1 MNNKIGR
8 IIKKIPLGA
17 KSATVYTLATI
28 FSRGL
33 AIITMP
39 IFTRLMSTD
48 QIGVVNLYN
57 SWYSLFSLIATL
69 SLTSGGFSVAM
80 KEFEGKRNQY
90 ISSILTLTSI
100 MAGCMAIIYAFS
112 HDFWNALTELPTSL
126 MVLMLL
132 GFFLSPAR
140 DFWLAY
146 ERYEYRYKSSAIV
159 MFLSALLS
167 SALSIIFVVS
177 ISGRGYENVAE
188 GRLIANYIVLYAF
201 DIVIWFLLMRKGKTY
216 INLSYW
222 KFSLSLSIP
231 LLGYSIASQILSV
244 SDRMMISRMVN
255 NSAVGIYSTLYS
267 VASLFSMVWTAVNS
281 SFIPYLYQNIGEK
294 NNRIKEFS
302 FSILYIYAV
311 AAVFMVFMSPEI
323 VKILATSEYY
333 EGIYI
338 MPPIAV
344 GVFLTSAA
352 NLYSNVL
359 LYLKSSKYIMYA
371 SIIAAA
377 LNIVLNYIFIGIFG
391 YMAAA
396 YTTMLSYMVMFS
408 LLYYWSNKLFLIK
421 TSNSLNGIYDNNK
434 ILLLLT
440 VETVILMSGIFL
452 YRFATLRYFCTF
464 LLIIFSFSLIKKYL
478 GKLKVL

>member
-1 MNNKIGR
+1 
-8 IIKKIPLGA
+8 
-17 KSATVYTLATI
+17 
-28 FSRGL
+28 
-33 AIITMP
+33 
-39 IFTRLMSTD
+39 
-48 QIGVVNLYN
+48 
-57 SWYSLFSLIATL
+57 
-69 SLTSGGFSVAM
+69 
-80 KEFEGKRNQY
+80 
-90 ISSILTLTSI
+90 
-100 MAGCMAIIYAFS
+100 
-112 HDFWNALTELPTSL
+112 
-126 MVLMLL
+126 
-132 GFFLSPAR
+132 
-140 DFWLAY
+140 
-146 ERYEYRYKSSAIV
+146 
-159 MFLSALLS
+159 
-167 SALSIIFVVS
+167 
-177 ISGRGYENVAE
+177 
-188 GRLIANYIVLYAF
+188 
-201 DIVIWFLLMRKGKTY
+201 
-216 INLSYW
+216 
-222 KFSLSLSIP
+222 
-231 LLGYSIASQILSV
+231 
-244 SDRMMISRMVN
+244 
-255 NSAVGIYSTLYS
+255 
-267 VASLFSMVWTAVNS
+267 
-281 SFIPYLYQNIGEK
+281 
-294 NNRIKEFS
+294 
-302 FSILYIYAV
+302 
-311 AAVFMVFMSPEI
+311 
-323 VKILATSEYY
+323 
-333 EGIYI
+333 